1 MKRFTRFLLGVLVI
15 GLVFT
20 AQLHGQQGQSDDVI
34 RVRTE
39 LVQTDVTVVDKRGR
53 FVNSLSKDDF
63 ELRVDSKLQPLSLFE
78 EVLAGSVDEEK
89 QIAAARK
96 GDAAALARLQQASR
110 PQTAR
115 GGRVIFFFVDD
126 VHLTSDA
133 LARAR
138 QSSLIS

>member
-1 MKRFTRFLLGVLVI
+1 
-15 GLVFT
+15 
-20 AQLHGQQGQSDDVI
+20 
-34 RVRTE
+34 
-39 LVQTDVTVVDKRGR
+39 
-53 FVNSLSKDDF
+53 LSKDDF

-115 GGRVIFFFVDD
+115 GRVIFFFVDD
-126 VHLTSDA
+126 VRLTSDA

-138 QSSLIS
+138 SVISHFIEDKMTDGTGLQLYPPAGKSVFYSSSPITKPYCAKRSAVSTPNTILRQPPARYRSVK